1 MSVSQNGWPAIR
13 SGSDPRLSPLRWI
26 TGRVLAGPVHAV
38 LDHLGRRFD
47 AEVEPIERGSS
58 WGHHYRAIAG
68 SASLSNH
75 ASGTAVDFNAPRH
88 PLGAVGTFTPAQ
100 TAAIRAVVAE
110 VNAAGRAG
118 VLRWGGEY
126 ARRKDEMHF
135 EIVGTA
141 TQVATAAGA
150 LGADGPESTDPAPGP
165 AAHTGALTAD
175 GNLELVLDGVR
186 GPGTVARWQQVMG
199 TEVDGVVSRP
209 ASHLIAADQRF
220 LASVVPAE
228 QVATLTGKPGLAAD
242 GVEGPATIRVRQ
254 AWLFGTHGPAVLG
267 RGAEPTD
274 LDGELGPATTRLLQ
288 HALNHAH
295 TGEGRY

>member
-13 SGSDPRLSPLRWI
+13 SGSDPRLTPLGWI

-38 LDHLGRRFD
+38 LDHVARRFD
-47 AEVEPIERGSS
+47 AEVEPITRGHS
-58 WGHHYRAIAG
+58 WGHHYRAISG

-75 ASGTAVDFNAPRH
+75 ASGTAVDLNAPKH
-88 PLGAVGTFTPAQ
+88 PLGAAGTFTPAQ
-100 TAAIRAVVAE
+100 TATIRAVVAE

-118 VLRWGGEY
+118 VVRWGGEY

-135 EIVGTA
+135 EIIGTPA
-141 TQVATAAGA
+141 QVATAAAA
-150 LGADGPESTDPAPGP
+150 LGAGSPP
-165 AAHTGALTAD
+165 AAPPTTHTGALTAD
-175 GNLELVLDGVR
+175 GNLELTLDGVR

-199 TEVDGVVSRP
+199 TDIDGIVSRP

-228 QVATLTGKPGLAAD
+228 QVAALTGAPELAAD

-254 AWLFGTHGPAVLG
+254 FWLFHTHGPAVLG
-267 RGAEPTD
+267 RGAEPAD
-274 LDGELGPATTRLLQ
+274 LDGEQGPATTRLLQ